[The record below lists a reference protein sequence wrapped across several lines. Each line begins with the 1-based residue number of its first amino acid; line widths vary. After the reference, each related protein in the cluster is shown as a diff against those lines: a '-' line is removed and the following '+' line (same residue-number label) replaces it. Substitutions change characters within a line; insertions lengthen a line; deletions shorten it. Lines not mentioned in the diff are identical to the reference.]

1 MSPSMSKLLSALID
15 LLSGVLFVLI
25 AFLSA
30 RVLLQDH
37 SLVYLCFPL
46 LTSVALAVG
55 FWRGRKST
63 LPALVVAL
71 LITAPLLILALQFF
85 SGRNRPFIIFP
96 IVTFVFVC
104 IGIAFARY
112 RVMVAAIMAVIVIAN
127 IGGALVGPQFVH
139 FIVASSDVNEKPVPF
154 TIHLVDGTTIS
165 SEALRGNLVVLD
177 FWATWCVPCQR
188 ELPLI
193 QRAYQKLETGK
204 GVVFIAVDGVMTD
217 APEDAGDTAERAI
230 AYFRRVVSPF
240 HLRGTAARC
249 SKKRSRYVGSRLSWF
264 WMAQEAYGCGT
275 LVSSG
280 QKTLNERST
289 TRSWSFKTRTGING
303 CPTLRSSLVGGTCIP
318 RAP

>member
-1 MSPSMSKLLSALID
+1 MSRLLSALID

-55 FWRGRKST
+55 FWRGRKRM

-127 IGGALVGPQFVH
+127 IGGALVSPQFVH

-230 AYFRRVVSPF
+230 AYFRRGGFTIPLAWDGGAVLEKTF
-240 HLRGTAARC
+240 ALRGFPALLVLDGA
-249 SKKRSRYVGSRLSWF
+249 GSVRMRHTGFIGAEDL
-264 WMAQEAYGCGT
+264 ER
-275 LVSSG
+275 
-280 QKTLNERST
+280 TLNDKIVELQNENRH
-289 TRSWSFKTRTGING
+289 
-303 CPTLRSSLVGGTCIP
+303 
-318 RAP
+318 